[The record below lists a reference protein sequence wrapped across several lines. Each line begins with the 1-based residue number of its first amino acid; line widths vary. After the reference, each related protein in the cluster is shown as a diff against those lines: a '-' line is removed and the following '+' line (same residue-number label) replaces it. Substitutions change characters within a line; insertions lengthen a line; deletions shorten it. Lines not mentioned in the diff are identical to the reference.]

1 MGKIYVKQAGE
12 DISSLKP
19 IVTVGITVPS
29 DIAANDIVITDG
41 KGSIQTSGININSID
56 AKTLNGL
63 ESTAF
68 ASSADI
74 EKIVDGTTTIA
85 KASHSVSADKIETD
99 AGSVTQPVYFKNG
112 IPVETTYT
120 LGKSVPSDAEF
131 TDTVYEHPDTHPAS
145 IIIEDETHRFV
156 TDEEKTAWNSSL
168 SDAKAYTNTKIGEL
182 IDSAP
187 ETMDTLKEVA
197 EAIAAH
203 QDITD
208 ALNSAIGNKADGT
221 NGVANNASKL
231 NGQAASYYAKAAD
244 LTTTNTNVSNIVDG
258 TTTVAKATSAGTCT
272 GNAATATKATQLAN
286 SRTINGVSFNGTANI
301 TVPIVTSGTTAPSNT
316 TLLWLDT
323 NYTPNLLKFY
333 NGSSWQ
339 ALNTYQ

>member
-1 MGKIYVKQAGE
+1 M
-12 DISSLKP
+12 
-19 IVTVGITVPS
+19 ITQDS
-29 DIAANDIVITDG
+29 
-41 KGSIQTSGININSID
+41 
-56 AKTLNGL
+56 
-63 ESTAF
+63 
-68 ASSADI
+68 
-74 EKIVDGTTTIA
+74 
-85 KASHSVSADKIETD
+85 
-99 AGSVTQPVYFKNG
+99 
-112 IPVETTYT
+112 
-120 LGKSVPSDAEF
+120 
-131 TDTVYEHPDTHPAS
+131 
-145 IIIEDETHRFV
+145 THRFV
-156 TDEEKTAWNSSL
+156 TDTEKTNWNDNISQLESHAEDGTIHITEDERNSWNSKVSDSSL
-168 SDAKAYTNTKIGEL
+168 HAANTTMHITAAERTTWNNTLRDAKTYTDTKIGEL

-197 EAIAAH
+197 DAIAAH

-244 LTTTNTNVSNIVDG
+244 LTTANTNISNIVDG